1 MYSQKVMEHFLNPRN
16 VGEIEG
22 ANAVAEVGNTSC
34 GDIMKMYLNIEDGII
49 KDAKFRTY
57 GCCAAIASS
66 SVITE
71 MIKGMSIK
79 QALELKNS
87 DVIEAL
93 DGLPPVKAH
102 CSVLAEQAVREA
114 IEAYNKGGAEK

>member
-1 MYSQKVMEHFLNPRN
+1 MYSQKVLEHFTNPRN
-16 VGEIEG
+16 VGEIKD
-22 ANAVAEVGNTSC
+22 ANAVAEVGNTRC
-34 GDIMKMYLNIEDGII
+34 GDIMKMYLKIEDDII
-49 KDAKFRTY
+49 KDASFQTY

-87 DVIEAL
+87 DVIDAL
-93 DGLPPVKAH
+93 DGLPPVKVH

-114 IEAYNKGGAEK
+114 IESYKKGEGK